1 MEFQDILSFIGATG
15 SDGKVSKDFLKKAG
29 KTALTLGAG
38 RRERKRSEEARLAG
52 LAEREKAFREQF
64 GEGKKTFEQQLE
76 MLRNMPSMTQESEDF
91 VQQQK
96 NVAEE
101 LLGRAGQRGQEQR
114 SDVVSAAQSGDP
126 RNTAQLLNVLEGM
139 GASEDAARDKA
150 LQMKAG
156 ASGTAA
162 NLAER
167 TQQFKTGLEKQLMD
181 RAGMSADEAR
191 RGLLDINTAQESAAP
206 MAQADSDATMTALAT
221 LMKDFN
227 LGNPGDKTNQDTD
240 DIVPTDDGVPTEEYG
255 GRIKAE
261 AGMRYMADQGFKTK
275 GEFSHKRNKKAVID
289 EENGKKEAELTGGE
303 IVFNPDQ
310 TSEMEALI
318 ANGNS
323 EELMEYMKELLSK
336 PQFQD

>member
-1 MEFQDILSFIGATG
+1 MEIDFSEILSSIAGEAG
-15 SDGKVSKDFLKKAG
+15 SDERKDFLKKAG

-38 RRERKRSEEARLAG
+38 RRERKRSEAARLAG
-52 LAEREKAFREQF
+52 LAEREAAFKEQF

-114 SDVVSAAQSGDP
+114 ADVVSAAQSGDP

-162 NLAER
+162 NLAEK

-191 RGLLDINTAQESAAP
+191 RALLDINTAQESAAP

-221 LMKDFN
+221 LMKEFD
-227 LGNPGDKTNQDTD
+227 LGNPADKSNQETD
-240 DIVPTDDGVPTEEYG
+240 DKDPNQEYG

>member
-1 MEFQDILSFIGATG
+1 MAIDFSEILSSIAGEAG
-15 SDGKVSKDFLKKAG
+15 SDERKKFLKGAG
-29 KTALTLGAG
+29 KAALTGLAG

-52 LAEREKAFREQF
+52 LAEREKAFKEQF
-64 GEGKKTFEQQLE
+64 GQGKKTFEQQLE

-114 SDVVSAAQSGDP
+114 ADVVSAAQSGDP
-126 RNTAQLLNVLEGM
+126 RNTAQLLSVLEGM

-162 NLAER
+162 NLAEK

-191 RGLLDINTAQESAAP
+191 RALLDINTAQESAAP

-221 LMKDFN
+221 LMKEYD
-227 LGNPGDKTNQDTD
+227 LGNPGAKSNDETG
-240 DIVPTDDGVPTEEYG
+240 DGKSSEYG

-289 EENGKKEAELTGGE
+289 EEDGKKEAELTGGE

>member
-1 MEFQDILSFIGATG
+1 MAIDFSEILSSIAGEAG
-15 SDGKVSKDFLKKAG
+15 SDERKDFFKKAG

-52 LAEREKAFREQF
+52 LAEREKAFKEQL
-64 GEGKKTFEQQLE
+64 GQGKKTFEQQLE

-114 SDVVSAAQSGDP
+114 ADVVSAAQSGDP

-162 NLAER
+162 NLAEK

-191 RGLLDINTAQESAAP
+191 RALLDINTAQESAAP

-221 LMKDFN
+221 LMKEYDF
-227 LGNPGDKTNQDTD
+227 GNPGAKSNQETD
-240 DIVPTDDGVPTEEYG
+240 DEVPENEYG

-289 EENGKKEAELTGGE
+289 EEDGKKEAELTGGE

>member
-1 MEFQDILSFIGATG
+1 MAIDFSEILSSIAGEAG
-15 SDGKVSKDFLKKAG
+15 SDERKKFLKGAG
-29 KTALTLGAG
+29 KAALTGLAG

-52 LAEREKAFREQF
+52 LAEREKAFKEQF
-64 GEGKKTFEQQLE
+64 GQGKKTFEQQLE

-114 SDVVSAAQSGDP
+114 ADVVSAAQSGDP

-191 RGLLDINTAQESAAP
+191 RALLDINTAQESAAP

-221 LMKDFN
+221 LMKEYD
-227 LGNPGDKTNQDTD
+227 LGNPGAKK
-240 DIVPTDDGVPTEEYG
+240 G
-255 GRIKAE
+255 E

-275 GEFSHKRNKKAVID
+275 GEFSHERNKKAVID
-289 EENGKKEAELTGGE
+289 EEDGKKEAELTGGE

>member
-1 MEFQDILSFIGATG
+1 MAIDFSEILSSIAGEAG
-15 SDGKVSKDFLKKAG
+15 SDERKDFFKKAG

-52 LAEREKAFREQF
+52 LAEREKAFKEQF
-64 GEGKKTFEQQLE
+64 GQGKKTFEQQLE

-114 SDVVSAAQSGDP
+114 ADVVSAAQSGDP

-191 RGLLDINTAQESAAP
+191 RALLDINTAQESAAP

-221 LMKDFN
+221 LMKEYDF
-227 LGNPGDKTNQDTD
+227 GNPGAKSNDETG
-240 DIVPTDDGVPTEEYG
+240 DGDSSEYG

>member
-1 MEFQDILSFIGATG
+1 MAIDFSEILSSIAGEAG
-15 SDGKVSKDFLKKAG
+15 SDERKKFLKGAG
-29 KTALTLGAG
+29 KAALTGLAG

-52 LAEREKAFREQF
+52 LAKREKAFKEQF
-64 GEGKKTFEQQLE
+64 GQGKKTFEQQLE

-114 SDVVSAAQSGDP
+114 ADVVSAAQSGDP

-191 RGLLDINTAQESAAP
+191 RALLDINTAQEAAGP

-227 LGNPGDKTNQDTD
+227 FGNPGAKSNQDTD
-240 DIVPTDDGVPTEEYG
+240 DEAPENEYG

-289 EENGKKEAELTGGE
+289 EEDGKKEAELTGGE

>member
-1 MEFQDILSFIGATG
+1 MAIDFSEILSSIAGEAG
-15 SDGKVSKDFLKKAG
+15 SDERKDFLKKAG

-38 RRERKRSEEARLAG
+38 RRERRRSEEARLAG
-52 LAEREKAFREQF
+52 LAEKEKAFKDQF
-64 GEGKKTFEQQLE
+64 GEGTKAFEQQLE
-76 MLRNMPSMTQESEDF
+76 KLRNMPSMTQESEDF

-114 SDVVSAAQSGDP
+114 ADVVSAAQSGDP

-162 NLAER
+162 NLAEK

-191 RGLLDINTAQESAAP
+191 RALLDINTAQESAAP

-221 LMKDFN
+221 LMKEFD
-227 LGNPGDKTNQDTD
+227 LGNPGDKSNDETG
-240 DIVPTDDGVPTEEYG
+240 DGNSSEYG

>member
-1 MEFQDILSFIGATG
+1 MAIDFSEILSSIAGEAG
-15 SDGKVSKDFLKKAG
+15 SDERKKFLKGAG
-29 KTALTLGAG
+29 KAALTGLAG

-52 LAEREKAFREQF
+52 LAEREKAFKEQF
-64 GEGKKTFEQQLE
+64 GQGKKTFEQQLE

-114 SDVVSAAQSGDP
+114 ADVVSAAQSGDP

-162 NLAER
+162 NLAEK

-191 RGLLDINTAQESAAP
+191 RALLDINTAQESAAP

-221 LMKDFN
+221 LMKEYD
-227 LGNPGDKTNQDTD
+227 LGNPGAKTNQDTD
-240 DIVPTDDGVPTEEYG
+240 DEVPTEEYG

-289 EENGKKEAELTGGE
+289 EEDGKKEAELTGGE